1 MNFDI
6 LIKNART
13 RFSKEKLL
21 DIGIKEGRI
30 LKIGENIDGTGSQ
43 LIDAAGKLVTESF
56 VNGHLHLCKVYTL
69 TKVGEEALTSYQSGS
84 MGKAMTA
91 IELASK

>member
-21 DIGIKEGRI
+21 DVGIKDGRI
-30 LKIGENIDGTGSQ
+30 VKIGENLNETGNR
-43 LIDAAGKLVTESF
+43 LIDAAGKLETESF
-56 VNGHLHLCKVYTL
+56 VIGHLNLCKV
-69 TKVGEEALTSYQSGS
+69 
-84 MGKAMTA
+84 
-91 IELASK
+91 